1 MLYLNTN
8 DHQGRVQ
15 FSPPFLLSTM
25 HWLESLWNFARTFY
39 GTALRSPCNG
49 AAVMFVT
56 GGEASVVSVTGH
68 LVADTP
74 GPENG
79 KNFIQTPAC
88 PDRNFQ

>member
-1 MLYLNTN
+1 
-8 DHQGRVQ
+8 
-15 FSPPFLLSTM
+15 
-25 HWLESLWNFARTFY
+25 
-39 GTALRSPCNG
+39 
-49 AAVMFVT
+49 MFVT